1 MKDKNKRR
9 HSIIL
14 SSFLCGFL
22 LFTGT
27 MFKIKT
33 DDGDG
38 ESEYFDAGKNKIR
51 VTRIKENKQKEK
63 VGRQYV
69 TAALIVVIFISFGVL
84 LYNMQVV
91 NGSKYA
97 AEGSAS
103 VSQSTVKATRGEIL
117 DRNGKVLVGNRQG
130 SAVVFDATKFP
141 SFSEQEE
148 RNKITHKSF

>member
-33 DDGDG
+33 DDGND

-51 VTRIKENKQKEK
+51 VTRIKENKKK
-63 VGRQYV
+63 
-69 TAALIVVIFISFGVL
+69 
-84 LYNMQVV
+84 
-91 NGSKYA
+91 
-97 AEGSAS
+97 
-103 VSQSTVKATRGEIL
+103 
-117 DRNGKVLVGNRQG
+117 
-130 SAVVFDATKFP
+130 
-141 SFSEQEE
+141 
-148 RNKITHKSF
+148 